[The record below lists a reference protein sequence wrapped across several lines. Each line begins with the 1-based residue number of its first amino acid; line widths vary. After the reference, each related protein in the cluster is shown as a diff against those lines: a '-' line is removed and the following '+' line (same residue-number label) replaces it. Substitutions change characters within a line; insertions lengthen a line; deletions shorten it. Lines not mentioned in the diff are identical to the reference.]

1 MEIDLSALRSRWN
14 EVLDLLESNDRIAW
28 LVFFDARLASF
39 DQNVLTL
46 DFSDARKF
54 ASSHEYQAVRPKHKE
69 SLASAIKQV
78 FSLDVVIEELKQL
91 QEQLHVNQ
99 TTTATALPKSDE

>member
-1 MEIDLSALRSRWN
+1 MDMDLASLRSRWN
-14 EVLDLLESNDRIAW
+14 DVLDLLESGDRIAW

-39 DQNVLTL
+39 ENNTLTL

-69 SLASAIKQV
+69 SLAAAIKEV
-78 FSLDVVIEELKQL
+78 FAIDVEIAEL
-91 QEQLHVNQ
+91 
-99 TTTATALPKSDE
+99 A

>member
-1 MEIDLSALRSRWN
+1 MNMDLASLRTRWN
-14 EVLDLLESNDRIAW
+14 EVLDLLESRDRIAW

-39 DQNVLTL
+39 ENNTLTL

-69 SLASAIKQV
+69 SLAAAIKEV
-78 FSLDVVIEELKQL
+78 FSIEIEIAEL
-91 QEQLHVNQ
+91 
-99 TTTATALPKSDE
+99 S

>member
-1 MEIDLSALRSRWN
+1 MNTDLASLRSRWN
-14 EVLDLLESNDRIAW
+14 EVLDLLESQDRIAW

-39 DQNVLTL
+39 DNNVLTL

-69 SLASAIKQV
+69 SLAAAIKEV
-78 FSLDVVIEELKQL
+78 FSIDIEIAEL
-91 QEQLHVNQ
+91 
-99 TTTATALPKSDE
+99 A

>member
-1 MEIDLSALRSRWN
+1 MDMDLASLRSRWN
-14 EVLDLLESNDRIAW
+14 DVLDLLESGDRIAW

-39 DQNVLTL
+39 ENNTLTL

-69 SLASAIKQV
+69 SLAAAIKEV
-78 FSLDVVIEELKQL
+78 FLIDVAIEEL
-91 QEQLHVNQ
+91 V
-99 TTTATALPKSDE
+99 

>member
-1 MEIDLSALRSRWN
+1 MDMDLASLRSQWN
-14 EVLDLLESNDRIAW
+14 EVLDLLESQDRIAW

-39 DQNVLTL
+39 DNNVLSL

-69 SLASAIKQV
+69 SLASAIKEV
-78 FSLDVVIEELKQL
+78 FSIDIEIAEL
-91 QEQLHVNQ
+91 
-99 TTTATALPKSDE
+99 A

>member
-1 MEIDLSALRSRWN
+1 MNTDLASLRSRWN
-14 EVLDLLESNDRIAW
+14 EVLDLLESQDRIAW

-39 DQNVLTL
+39 DNNVLTL

-69 SLASAIKQV
+69 SLAAAIKEV
-78 FSLDVVIEELKQL
+78 FSIDIEIAES
-91 QEQLHVNQ
+91 
-99 TTTATALPKSDE
+99 A

>member
-1 MEIDLSALRSRWN
+1 MDLASLRSRWN
-14 EVLDLLESNDRIAW
+14 EVLDLLESRDRIAW

-39 DQNVLTL
+39 ENNTLTL

-69 SLASAIKQV
+69 SLADAIKEV
-78 FSLDVVIEELKQL
+78 LSIEVEIA
-91 QEQLHVNQ
+91 ES
-99 TTTATALPKSDE
+99 A

>member
-1 MEIDLSALRSRWN
+1 MDTNLGTLRSRWN

-39 DQNVLTL
+39 ENNVLTL

-69 SLASAIKQV
+69 VLASAIKEV
-78 FSLDVVIEELKQL
+78 FGADITIEEL
-91 QEQLHVNQ
+91 
-99 TTTATALPKSDE
+99 A

>member
-1 MEIDLSALRSRWN
+1 MDTDLGTLRSRWN

-39 DQNVLTL
+39 ENNVLTL

-69 SLASAIKQV
+69 VIASAIKEV
-78 FSLDVVIEELKQL
+78 FGTDIVIEEM
-91 QEQLHVNQ
+91 
-99 TTTATALPKSDE
+99 A

>member
-1 MEIDLSALRSRWN
+1 MDIDLGLLRSRWN

-39 DQNVLTL
+39 DKNVLTL

-54 ASSHEYQAVRPKHKE
+54 ASSHEYQAVRPKHKD
-69 SLASAIKQV
+69 SLAAAIKEV
-78 FSLDVVIEELKQL
+78 FGADLIIEEL
-91 QEQLHVNQ
+91 V
-99 TTTATALPKSDE
+99 

>member
-1 MEIDLSALRSRWN
+1 MNMDLASLRSRWN
-14 EVLDLLESNDRIAW
+14 EVLDLLESRDRIAW

-39 DQNVLTL
+39 DNNVLTL

-69 SLASAIKQV
+69 SLAAAVEEV
-78 FSLDVVIEELKQL
+78 FSVEIEIAEL
-91 QEQLHVNQ
+91 
-99 TTTATALPKSDE
+99 A

>member
-1 MEIDLSALRSRWN
+1 MDMDLASLRSRWN
-14 EVLDLLESNDRIAW
+14 DVLDLLESGDRIAW

-39 DQNVLTL
+39 ENNTLTL

-69 SLASAIKQV
+69 SLAAAIKEV
-78 FSLDVVIEELKQL
+78 FSIDIAIEEL
-91 QEQLHVNQ
+91 V
-99 TTTATALPKSDE
+99 

>member
-1 MEIDLSALRSRWN
+1 MDLASLRSRWN
-14 EVLDLLESNDRIAW
+14 EVLDLLESRDRIAW

-39 DQNVLTL
+39 DNNVLTL

-69 SLASAIKQV
+69 SLASAIKEV
-78 FSLDVVIEELKQL
+78 FSIDIEIAEL
-91 QEQLHVNQ
+91 
-99 TTTATALPKSDE
+99 A

>member
-1 MEIDLSALRSRWN
+1 MDINLGVLRTRWN
-14 EVLDLLESNDRIAW
+14 EVLDLLESRDRIAW

-39 DQNVLTL
+39 EKNVLTL

-69 SLASAIKQV
+69 VLATAIKEV
-78 FSLDVVIEELKQL
+78 FGLDVAIEEL
-91 QEQLHVNQ
+91 
-99 TTTATALPKSDE
+99 A

>member
-1 MEIDLSALRSRWN
+1 MNTDLASLRSRWN
-14 EVLDLLESNDRIAW
+14 EVLDLLESKDRIAW

-39 DQNVLTL
+39 DNNVLTL

-69 SLASAIKQV
+69 SLADAIKEV
-78 FSLDVVIEELKQL
+78 LSIEVSIEEL
-91 QEQLHVNQ
+91 
-99 TTTATALPKSDE
+99 A

>member
-1 MEIDLSALRSRWN
+1 MDINLGVLRTRWN
-14 EVLDLLESNDRIAW
+14 EVLDLLESRDRIAW

-39 DQNVLTL
+39 EKNVLTL

-69 SLASAIKQV
+69 VLASAIKEV
-78 FSLDVVIEELKQL
+78 FGTDVVIEEL
-91 QEQLHVNQ
+91 
-99 TTTATALPKSDE
+99 A

>member
-1 MEIDLSALRSRWN
+1 MDLASLRSRWN
-14 EVLDLLESNDRIAW
+14 DVLDLLESGDRIAW

-39 DQNVLTL
+39 ENNTLTL

-69 SLASAIKQV
+69 SLAAAIKEV
-78 FSLDVVIEELKQL
+78 FSIDVSIEEL
-91 QEQLHVNQ
+91 V
-99 TTTATALPKSDE
+99 

>member
-1 MEIDLSALRSRWN
+1 MDTDLASLRSRWN
-14 EVLDLLESNDRIAW
+14 DVLDLLESGDRIAW

-39 DQNVLTL
+39 DNNVLTL

-69 SLASAIKQV
+69 SLAAAIKEV
-78 FSLDVVIEELKQL
+78 FSIDVAIEEL
-91 QEQLHVNQ
+91 V
-99 TTTATALPKSDE
+99 

>member
-1 MEIDLSALRSRWN
+1 MNMDLASLRSRWN
-14 EVLDLLESNDRIAW
+14 EVLDLLESRDRIAW

-39 DQNVLTL
+39 DNNVLTL

-69 SLASAIKQV
+69 SLAAAIKEV
-78 FSLDVVIEELKQL
+78 FSIDIEIAEL
-91 QEQLHVNQ
+91 
-99 TTTATALPKSDE
+99 A